1 MDSARKLGDPAP
13 MDGHARQRPGL
24 DMTEAERTGG
34 AGASLF
40 GQRVARLEDPD
51 LLTGRARFI
60 DDITGADLLHAAF
73 VRSPHAHALI
83 RDINTTAARAL
94 PGVVAVW
101 HFADIAPF
109 LRQPRLVV
117 GLPSASY
124 RQQRDRPALAI
135 DEAVHVGEPVA
146 IVLAHSRYLAE
157 DAAALVEIEWEVLP
171 AIADCRAALSDDAP
185 RAHRD
190 APHNLLAEFSLAY
203 GDVDHAFANAPHV
216 FTDQLWQHRGG
227 SHSIECRGA
236 VARFD
241 RNEDR
246 LTLWSS
252 TQMPHI
258 ARGLLCAMLGHDE
271 TRVRVITPDV
281 GGGFGPKLVFYQED
295 LLVALAA
302 QRTGQMVKWIEDRR
316 EHFVATTQERDQYW
330 DIALATD
337 ADGKILGV
345 RGSLLHDHG
354 AYTARGVN
362 LPYESAQT
370 VTLAYDVP
378 AYRLDVR
385 LALTNKVP
393 VTPVRGAGQPQG
405 AFAMERLLDHAAR
418 ALGIT
423 RDEIRRRNLIP
434 AERMPFTKQLITRGG
449 IAVVLDSGDYPAC
462 MRAAQ
467 DAAGWDDFP
476 ARQQTSRAAGRH
488 RGIGLANFVK
498 GTGRGPFE
506 PVTVRIGPSGRIQ
519 VFTGAAAMGQGTRT
533 MLAQL
538 VGDQLGADM
547 HNITVTCGD
556 TDATTLGLGGF
567 NSRQAVIAGTSAH
580 LAACAVR
587 AKALEV
593 ASHHLEV
600 SSADLEIRGNEVGVK
615 GVPGMAISLG
625 AIATMLGG
633 VAGYRLPAG
642 LPPGLEA
649 TEATVIDAMTYAN
662 GTAVAEVEVDIETG
676 EVHIIDFVFAHDC
689 GRVIHPGIVD
699 GQVLGGIVHGIGN
712 ALFEWMGYDENAQP
726 ITTNFGEYLLPT
738 ATELP
743 RMRLVHHNSPTP
755 LNPLG
760 VKGVGECGV
769 VPTAAALISAIEDAL
784 APFGVHLS
792 QAPITPAEIIAAIH
806 RAPHASSRA
815 PERPSP

>member
-1 MDSARKLGDPAP
+1 MTHPVNHPPWGSIVRAP
-13 MDGHARQRPGL
+13 EHLSILEPG
-24 DMTEAERTGG
+24 ERTGG

-60 DDITGADLLHAAF
+60 DDIDESGMLHAAF

-83 RDINTTAARAL
+83 GDIHTAAARAL
-94 PGVVAVW
+94 RGVHAVW
-101 HFADIAPF
+101 HFADLKAH
-109 LRQPRLVV
+109 LRNDRLVV

-124 RQQRDRPALAI
+124 RQERNRPVLAI
-135 DEAVHVGEPVA
+135 DEATYVGEPVVV
-146 IVLAHSRYLAE
+146 VLAENRYIAE
-157 DAAALVEIEWEVLP
+157 DAAALVEIDWEVLP
-171 AIADCRAALSDDAP
+171 AISDCRAAMAPGAP

-190 APHNLLAEFSLAY
+190 APHNLLAEFEIGY
-203 GDVDHAFANAPHV
+203 GDVDAAFAAAPHI
-216 FTDQLWQHRGG
+216 FREHLWQHRGG
-227 SHSIECRGA
+227 SHSMEGRGA

-241 RNEDR
+241 RNERR

-258 ARGLLCAMLGHDE
+258 ARQLLCGILGHDE
-271 TRVRVITPDV
+271 EQVRVITPDV
-281 GGGFGPKLVFYQED
+281 GGGFGPKLVFYSED
-295 LLVALAA
+295 VVVALAA
-302 QRTGQMVKWIEDRR
+302 ERTGRAVKWIEDRR
-316 EHFVATTQERDQYW
+316 EHFIATTQERDQYW
-330 DIALATD
+330 DIELATD
-337 ADGKILGV
+337 KDGHILGV
-345 RGSLLHDHG
+345 RGDLLHDHG

-378 AYRLDVR
+378 AYRLSVK

-405 AFAMERLLDHAAR
+405 AFAMERLLDRAAR
-418 ALGIT
+418 ELGLE
-423 RDEIRRRNLIP
+423 RDEIRRRNLIA
-434 AERMPFTKQLITRGG
+434 AERMPFTKELQTRGG
-449 IAVVLDSGDYPAC
+449 IQVVLDSGDYPGC

-467 DAAGWDDFP
+467 EAARWESFP
-476 ARQQTSRAAGRH
+476 ARQKAARAEGRH
-488 RGIGLANFVK
+488 LGIGLANFVK

-506 PVTVRIGPSGRIQ
+506 PVTVRIAPSGRIH

-538 VGDQLGADM
+538 VADQLGADM
-547 HNITVTCGD
+547 NNITVICGD
-556 TDATTLGLGGF
+556 TAGTTLGLGGF

-580 LAACAVR
+580 LAAIAVR
-587 AKALEV
+587 DKALAVASHALEV
-593 ASHHLEV
+593 
-600 SSADLEIRGNEVGVK
+600 SAEDLEIRGDEVGVK
-615 GVPGMAISLG
+615 GVPGLALKLG
-625 AIATMLGG
+625 KIATMLGG
-633 VAGYRLPAG
+633 VAGFRLPAG

-649 TEATVIDAMTYAN
+649 TEAAVIDAMSYAN
-662 GTAVAEVEVDIETG
+662 GTAIVEIEVDIETG
-676 EVHIIDFVFAHDC
+676 ATRIENFVFAHDC
-689 GRVIHPGIVD
+689 GRIIHPGIVD

-726 ITTNFGEYLLPT
+726 VTTNFGEYLLPT

-743 RMRLVHHNSPTP
+743 RITLVHQTSPTP

-769 VPTAAALISAIEDAL
+769 VPTAAAIVSAIEDAL
-784 APFGVHLS
+784 SPFGAHLS
-792 QAPITPAEIIAAIH
+792 QAPLSPADILAAISLTAAA
-806 RAPHASSRA
+806 R
-815 PERPSP
+815 